1 LSIALTG
8 ELSTVLLGGVRLG
21 RRFFSALGVVG
32 IDAKPARQ
40 NVQERDLAARP
51 GWHGWD
57 HRIWS
62 AR

>member
-1 LSIALTG
+1 VG
-8 ELSTVLLGGVRLG
+8 EPKILATVVGSAAV
-21 RRFFSALGVVG
+21 FFSALGVVG

-57 HRIWS
+57 HWIWP

>member
-8 ELSTVLLGGVRLG
+8 ELSTVLLGG
-21 RRFFSALGVVG
+21 RRFFSALGVVR

-51 GWHGWD
+51 SWHGWD

>member
-1 LSIALTG
+1 VG
-8 ELSTVLLGGVRLG
+8 EPKNPRDGGRLG

-40 NVQERDLAARP
+40 NVQERDLAAWP

-57 HRIWS
+57 DWIWP